1 MDTHDAE
8 STPQKHRGLREP
20 WKPGESG
27 NPAGRPKGSR
37 NKLSEEFVAEI
48 YADWCEHGAAALQ
61 TVKENRP
68 EVYVKV
74 VASLLPREVHAEITG
89 PTHEDRV
96 TELMERLAQ
105 LDAENAMSESTYTRV
120 KTYEEEVEVRAMIE
134 ALRADNGKLLT
145 RAQSRLPVEAR
156 GRKRR
161 RKYLGTRCVGRR
173 PRAFLF

>member
-1 MDTHDAE
+1 M
-8 STPQKHRGLREP
+8 
-20 WKPGESG
+20 
-27 NPAGRPKGSR
+27 
-37 NKLSEEFVAEI
+37 
-48 YADWCEHGAAALQ
+48 
-61 TVKENRP
+61 KENRP